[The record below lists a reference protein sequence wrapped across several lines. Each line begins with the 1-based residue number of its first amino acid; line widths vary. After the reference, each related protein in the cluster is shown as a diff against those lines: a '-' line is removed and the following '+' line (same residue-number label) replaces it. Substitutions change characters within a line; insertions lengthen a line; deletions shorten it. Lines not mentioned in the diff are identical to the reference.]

1 MNALCLVDMNTLIT
15 EYWKIAIQIEYEG
28 TFDI

>member
-1 MNALCLVDMNTLIT
+1 MYILIT
-15 EYWKIAIQIEYEG
+15 EYWKIAIQTKYEG